1 METMKTSYE
10 SLNISVRQ
18 LGGLVSEMIGGTIAN
33 PDPDNPTPP
42 GPWDPYIR
50 KSLLRLGLIF
60 GPTPETWRAVIG
72 PGPQPWNL
80 VALNP
85 QPLPPKATF
94 AAFIAQEVIDRAVLA
109 QEVADLIAGAEQSL
123 GISGGMVSRFI
134 DDCGNDLLWRKRPF
148 PPPKGESD
156 NRLTALELVVMGAQ
170 FEQNAFATANEQLQ
184 QEFRNA
190 GARLTEMGMAR
201 L

>member
-1 METMKTSYE
+1 MEAQKTSYE
-10 SLNISVRQ
+10 SLNISGRELVALVRE
-18 LGGLVSEMIGGTIAN
+18 LIGGASGY

-50 KSLLRLGLIF
+50 KALIRLGLILAPVPDPW
-60 GPTPETWRAVIG
+60 GPVFG
-72 PGPQPWNL
+72 PGPQPWDK

-85 QPLPPKATF
+85 QPLPPKVAF
-94 AAFIAQEVIDRAVLA
+94 AAFIAQDVIDRVLLV
-109 QEVADLIAGAEQSL
+109 QDLADAMGGAGQGTL
-123 GISGGMVSRFI
+123 SGGMVSRFI
-134 DDCGNDLLWRKRPF
+134 DDCGNDKLWRKRPF
-148 PPPKGESD
+148 PPPKDEAD

-170 FEQNAFATANEQLQ
+170 FEQNAFATVNEQLQ
-184 QEFRNA
+184 QQFRNA